1 MILHAAMRP
10 KGDTAAEQHA
20 WSVEA
25 DTYEAAFAEV
35 QLAVPEGWV
44 LLHVQRG

>member
-10 KGDTAAEQHA
+10 ADDTAAEPHR

-25 DTYEAAFAEV
+25 ETYDQALEEAR
-35 QLAVPEGWV
+35 LAVPEGWV